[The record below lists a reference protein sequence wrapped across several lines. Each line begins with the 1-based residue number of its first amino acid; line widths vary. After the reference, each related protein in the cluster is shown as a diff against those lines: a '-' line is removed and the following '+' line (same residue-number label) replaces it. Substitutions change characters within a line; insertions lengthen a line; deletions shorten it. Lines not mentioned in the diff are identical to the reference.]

1 MPENVLNT
9 LAQLPDPAKAAEAWS
24 ELTAAAQ
31 DAMISSARSLAVQP
45 PRCPMTPRQSPRPSQ
60 PSA

>member
-31 DAMISSARSLAVQP
+31 DAMISSARSLG
-45 PRCPMTPRQSPRPSQ
+45 RPAA
-60 PSA
+60 PAAL